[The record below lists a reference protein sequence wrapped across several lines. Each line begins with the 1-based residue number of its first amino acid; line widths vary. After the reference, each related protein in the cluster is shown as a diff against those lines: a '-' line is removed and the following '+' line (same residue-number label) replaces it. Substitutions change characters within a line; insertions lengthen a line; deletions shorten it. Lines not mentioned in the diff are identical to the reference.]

1 MKTRNKIKKNV
12 NRNRNKNKTATNGQL
27 TKTEMTVHKT
37 NEN

>member
-12 NRNRNKNKTATNGQL
+12 NRNRNKNKTGQL